1 MTRGYVIIKQSE
13 VSAFNIVL
21 FNMSKVRLGLQY
33 LGLLVDRSPTLNK
46 FLCYYRPTLSQRT
59 NLLCL
64 AYFFLS
70 LVWIIDYNF
79 NNNEG
84 KALIYYDK
92 KILTYRVYQY
102 GIMIHSALVHWAE
115 KFSCLK
121 SLGLAV
127 STAEVRSVHSA
138 ICIVHRSWHN

>member
-33 LGLLVDRSPTLNK
+33 LGLLVDRSPTLNQ
-46 FLCYYRPTLSQRT
+46 FLCYYRPTLYQRT

-84 KALIYYDK
+84 KALI
-92 KILTYRVYQY
+92 
-102 GIMIHSALVHWAE
+102 
-115 KFSCLK
+115 
-121 SLGLAV
+121 
-127 STAEVRSVHSA
+127 
-138 ICIVHRSWHN
+138 